1 MKSLIL
7 AATVAVLSVTVV
19 APLQAAS
26 SAPVLTVDTHG
37 QIDRQGR
44 KGCNSAH
51 DRAERPGCVAR

>member
-44 KGCNSAH
+44 KGCDSAR
-51 DRAERPGCVAR
+51 DKIQRPSCTR